1 MITAIGECIG
11 PVIKIDYQTE
21 CGRRGRFARM
31 AISLDLRQPLVSKL
45 LINGRLQVVEYESL
59 PTICFECGKY
69 DHVKDICPSLSRA
82 ASSPPVAT
90 PPAPI
95 APPSTEAFG
104 PWMLVERRQRRNIH
118 KAANHTSP
126 PVSSPR
132 SAVVQGSRFNPIF
145 EENIGTAPT
154 SADANSQAVTAVTTI
169 GVDVPSDPMV
179 TPVATSSPLVVRN
192 VVVTP
197 PSSKPP
203 IPQSRGKE
211 SAKLLKSS
219 AKPGDQAKHLALPL
233 RKSVSVQRPSIAS
246 TSKSTTLTSRRNSTL
261 SSARFALFPRST
273 SKFNKANHTAVI
285 VDENA
290 DPNVNAPAPSV
301 QADPKGDRLLDDVLR
316 DKMLCNNYWDE
327 SFPEAAAKQRKVR
340 NRITSLQLPDGSW
353 CDDENILR
361 SEAANFFRDLF
372 LDHGH
377 ASSTPFPFSRC
388 FPVMPQNVLDSLA
401 TAPPFS
407 ERDAI
412 CAALGFS
419 LTLTLGKYLGVP
431 VIHQRMK
438 AADFDFLMSKLRT
451 KLNGWAAGSSRKI
464 SLVNWSTIAQPCN
477 RGGLGIPRC
486 YERNLAFMQKLAFQ
500 LVSSTESMWVTA
512 LRQKYRMLTTCPLS
526 IARQNCSPL
535 WRALANIWDS
545 FRDDS
550 FRDNTFWLV
559 GDATDVHLWN
569 DTWVPSVGP
578 LRPWLSNALPS
589 VYQLH
594 FEDMLHADGN
604 WNVSR
609 LSELLDHAVVPH
621 VLGVLPPSFD
631 AARDRV
637 AWRLTPTGA
646 FTVASAYEGFLSPSW
661 DVCDPKWSSIW
672 SLPVAQRVR
681 MFLWLVLR
689 QRLMT
694 NVERV
699 RRGLSSDPSCSSC
712 GCYSETILHILR
724 DCPPVR
730 SFWKSIIP

>member
-1 MITAIGECIG
+1 MVRNGLPLSHLCFADDLVLYAKADVGQAR
-11 PVIKIDYQTE
+11 VIKDILEVFCEHSGHRVSAQKSQVYFPPNTDLDQ
-21 CGRRGRFARM
+21 RDAVRLWV
-31 AISLDLRQPLVSKL
+31 SL
-45 LINGRLQVVEYESL
+45 RL
-59 PTICFECGKY
+59 
-69 DHVKDICPSLSRA
+69 
-82 ASSPPVAT
+82 
-90 PPAPI
+90 
-95 APPSTEAFG
+95 
-104 PWMLVERRQRRNIH
+104 
-118 KAANHTSP
+118 
-126 PVSSPR
+126 
-132 SAVVQGSRFNPIF
+132 
-145 EENIGTAPT
+145 
-154 SADANSQAVTAVTTI
+154 
-169 GVDVPSDPMV
+169 
-179 TPVATSSPLVVRN
+179 
-192 VVVTP
+192 
-197 PSSKPP
+197 
-203 IPQSRGKE
+203 
-211 SAKLLKSS
+211 
-219 AKPGDQAKHLALPL
+219 LPL
-233 RKSVSVQRPSIAS
+233 
-246 TSKSTTLTSRRNSTL
+246 
-261 SSARFALFPRST
+261 
-273 SKFNKANHTAVI
+273 
-285 VDENA
+285 
-290 DPNVNAPAPSV
+290 
-301 QADPKGDRLLDDVLR
+301 
-316 DKMLCNNYWDE
+316 
-327 SFPEAAAKQRKVR
+327 
-340 NRITSLQLPDGSW
+340 
-353 CDDENILR
+353 
-361 SEAANFFRDLF
+361 
-372 LDHGH
+372 
-377 ASSTPFPFSRC
+377 
-388 FPVMPQNVLDSLA
+388 
-401 TAPPFS
+401 
-407 ERDAI
+407 AI
-412 CAALGFS
+412 
-419 LTLTLGKYLGVP
+419 
-431 VIHQRMK
+431 
-438 AADFDFLMSKLRT
+438 
-451 KLNGWAAGSSRKI
+451 
-464 SLVNWSTIAQPCN
+464 NWSTIAQPCN

-535 WRALANIWDS
+535 WCALANIW
-545 FRDDS
+545 DS

-569 DTWVPSVGP
+569 DTWAPSVGP

-637 AWRLTPTGA
+637 AWRLTPSGA

-730 SFWKSIIP
+730 SFWKSIIPQVEHECFFGSSLDHWVAMNIKTSRAIGPNTPHWSCFFPSFLWQVWKRRNDVFTGECLPLSDIYRIGIVWASHFADSIPDVSVATHATDDFVQWVAPAHDWVWLNTDASVSLPDHLGSLGGVLRGSSGDWLRGYRQSVGVVPPLNAELWSILVGLQLAFSMGFSRVQVQSDSSAAIRLILDPMAANSVSSLVRRISSLQNLPWSLRFLWVPREMNMVADGLSKLSSLNDFHLQIFDDIPETIRPLLARDREGPPYRRRC